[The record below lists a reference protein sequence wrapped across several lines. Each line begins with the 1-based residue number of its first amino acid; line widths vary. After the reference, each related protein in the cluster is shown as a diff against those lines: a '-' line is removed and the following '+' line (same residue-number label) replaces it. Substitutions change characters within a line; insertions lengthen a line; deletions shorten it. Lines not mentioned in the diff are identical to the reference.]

1 MLKLSW
7 DLEKSHIIACGRH
20 TRGVLHPQLQS
31 VTPSL
36 RLVVELVICFQ
47 PRAVVKVVGV
57 SALMKLH
64 HGAKC
69 PSCNDITLRLSKT
82 LTQLLLS
89 PGGLEEGE
97 EPCCLWTVGCLWD
110 QLTARKAEAISPKT
124 TRKWILP
131 AGNTARPTPWLR
143 PWAGGQP
150 EHVPTPNPWKL
161 RKCLLFGKSPSL
173 VICYKAKENL
183 HSPLTSD
190 IRILTWDT
198 GIDIFSISAC
208 ASKILSC

>member
-1 MLKLSW
+1 MEVAFLNNVKNVDRQLFTMICQFNCVNQPFFPNFNKYIQAHQQCLPRDVLEHPRMKDSVVGSWAWIGQYLQEGEKTTSRIRQLKGSSAPSGSKIL
-7 DLEKSHIIACGRH
+7 LQVKIFLGALKSPSGHIIACGRH

-97 EPCCLWTVGCLWD
+97 EPCCL
-110 QLTARKAEAISPKT
+110 
-124 TRKWILP
+124 
-131 AGNTARPTPWLR
+131 
-143 PWAGGQP
+143 
-150 EHVPTPNPWKL
+150 
-161 RKCLLFGKSPSL
+161 
-173 VICYKAKENL
+173 
-183 HSPLTSD
+183 
-190 IRILTWDT
+190 
-198 GIDIFSISAC
+198 
-208 ASKILSC
+208 